1 MNKHIIFT
9 KRVCRQLQN
18 FHIEININNCN
29 LSIRGNTI
37 FYNTQQEFGGQCQTE
52 LNNYLK
58 GNPWWDELYKIWNEY
73 HLNDMQPGTP
83 EQMECLKNITQEKR
97 KEAIEHLK
105 LQYKY
110 NKHYTLKPDDRY
122 NQDCLLLRWYG
133 LYEVEL
139 PDGTMYKYGY
149 KWLKK
154 ELPEEVINFINEIPT
169 TINIE

>member
-1 MNKHIIFT
+1 
-9 KRVCRQLQN
+9 
-18 FHIEININNCN
+18 
-29 LSIRGNTI
+29 
-37 FYNTQQEFGGQCQTE
+37 
-52 LNNYLK
+52 
-58 GNPWWDELYKIWNEY
+58 
-73 HLNDMQPGTP
+73 MQPGTP

-139 PDGTMYKYGY
+139 PDGTMYKYGH

-154 ELPEEVINFINEIPT
+154 ELPEEVISFINEIPT

>member
-1 MNKHIIFT
+1 MIKHITFF
-9 KRVCRQLQN
+9 KCVCGQLQSFN
-18 FHIEININNCN
+18 IDINLNNGN
-29 LSIRGNTI
+29 LSICGYSK

-58 GNPWWDELYKIWNEY
+58 GNTWWDKLYKIWCNW
-73 HLNDMQPGTP
+73 HLNDMQPDTP
-83 EQMECLKNITQEKR
+83 EQMECLENITQEKR

-110 NKHYTLKPDDRY
+110 NKHYTLKPDDKY

-139 PDGTMYKYGY
+139 PDGTMYTYGH

-154 ELPEEVINFINEIPT
+154 ELPEEVVSFINEIPS
-169 TINIE
+169 TINIK